1 MSWFFL
7 TSRHKGYNPVQT
19 DESLLPHHTDRKSFE
34 YDSIFNYEAP
44 PEEKRFKSVYKY
56 EELSNKNSYEAD
68 YYKYVS
74 NNTDQTPL
82 VTLIIM
88 WLMTSFSYI
97 FLCLTFPLSYWWC
110 VVRLTEH
117 DRLIIFRLGKMKG
130 VAGPGKVVTF
140 PWLDQCKRVDVRAS
154 AFSVPPQ
161 QFITQDGGIMEVGA
175 DVQFE
180 ITDVETMVR
189 EVVDHQDILRSL
201 GRTLITKTLTKKTV
215 QALNKDKRLAAETI
229 KDDLN
234 LQVRK
239 WGIDIREVYLSD
251 PRLLKKPDEKSALGP
266 VLQNLGL
273 KDEQEFPSPE
283 QFVRGDYK
291 NNNSDE
297 TDAEALNKLAST
309 VGGMLSNSKGEKGGL
324 NLSQMASMMSSL
336 GAGGGIQSVQ
346 MSQLLPQTEQ
356 TSSSNQK
363 SDWHR
368 GLEGIICSSD
378 HIQMDTEACGV
389 YELEILETQAG
400 TEIFYIDISST
411 GRSVSKANSKG
422 RRSDV
427 SVSLTSS
434 DLAAVLQGT
443 LSPLQGYLTGRI
455 TANGEVKKL
464 MFFDKLSNIG
474 HKPGSMFTI

>member
-1 MSWFFL
+1 
-7 TSRHKGYNPVQT
+7 
-19 DESLLPHHTDRKSFE
+19 
-34 YDSIFNYEAP
+34 
-44 PEEKRFKSVYKY
+44 
-56 EELSNKNSYEAD
+56 
-68 YYKYVS
+68 
-74 NNTDQTPL
+74 
-82 VTLIIM
+82 
-88 WLMTSFSYI
+88 
-97 FLCLTFPLSYWWC
+97 
-110 VVRLTEH
+110 
-117 DRLIIFRLGKMKG
+117 
-130 VAGPGKVVTF
+130 
-140 PWLDQCKRVDVRAS
+140 
-154 AFSVPPQ
+154 
-161 QFITQDGGIMEVGA
+161 MEVGA
-175 DVQFE
+175 EVQFE

-215 QALNKDKRLAAETI
+215 QALNKDKVEVNYRKADTESLILITEQRLAAETI

-239 WGIDIREVYLSD
+239 WGIDIREVYLSE
-251 PRLLKKPDEKSALGP
+251 PRLLKKPDERSALGP

-309 VGGMLSNSKGEKGGL
+309 VGGILTNSKGEKGGL

-346 MSQLLPQTEQ
+346 MSKLLPQTEQ
-356 TSSSNQK
+356 LSSNNQK
-363 SDWHR
+363 TDWHR

-378 HIQMDTEACGV
+378 HIQMDSEAYGV

-411 GRSVSKANSKG
+411 GRSVSKATSKG

-434 DLAAVLQGT
+434 DLAGVLQGT
-443 LSPLQGYLTGRI
+443 ISPLQGYLTGRI
-455 TANGEVKKL
+455 TANGDVKKL